1 MLKSLLLSALLAVGA
16 VAPGDPAEPEYRLVV
31 VSESGDIITWIRVRD
46 GKLESERVVPIGIMP
61 ADIDGP
67 HNVTIAPDNKSY
79 YVSVAHG
86 TPYGSL
92 WRLDAF
98 NDTLIGRAPVELFP
112 TTISVTPDG
121 ELAFVANSDFYGDRP
136 RVNPLSIVHTP
147 SMTTITNLPVCDMPH
162 GVKVNHAGS
171 TVYVSCMHSD
181 ELLELDISTLS
192 VVRRVKTGSGHAM
205 AGGGHDLD
213 AHKATAATP
222 TPAATAASA
231 SAPSPAAAPDHAGH
245 DMGSMS
251 KTGPTGGPDLSKE
264 CAPTFVSVSPDDRY
278 LYAACNVGYTMQVWD
293 AASMTFIKELPTGK
307 GAYNVEPSPDG
318 KFVIV
323 TNKKDQSISVF
334 DAQTLTEVARIPTTK
349 KIVHGIAYSPDSK
362 LAFITQESIGADPG
376 AVDMIDL
383 TTLKNIGTLPVPAQP
398 TGISTWRKP

>member
-1 MLKSLLLSALLAVGA
+1 MIMMKSLLLSALLAAGA
-16 VAPGDPAEPEYRLVV
+16 VAPGRMAEPEYRLVV
-31 VSESGDIITWIRVRD
+31 VSESGDIITWIRVKD
-46 GKLESERVVPIGIMP
+46 GRLEAERVVPIGIMP

-67 HNVTIAPDNKSY
+67 HNVTVAPDNRSY

-92 WRLDAF
+92 WRLDAI
-98 NDTLIGRAPVELFP
+98 NDTLIGRAPVEFFP

-147 SMTTITNLPVCDMPH
+147 TMATITNLPVCDMPH

-171 TVYVSCMHSD
+171 SVYVSCMHSD

-192 VVRRVKTGSGHAM
+192 IVRRVKTGSGHAM

-213 AHKATAATP
+213 AHKATAP
-222 TPAATAASA
+222 SA
-231 SAPSPAAAPDHAGH
+231 SAPAPAGASEHAGH
-245 DMGSMS
+245 DMSTMPM
-251 KTGPTGGPDLSKE
+251 TGPKGGPDLSKE
-264 CAPTFVSVSPDDRY
+264 CAPTFVSVSPDDKT

-293 AASMTFIKELPTGK
+293 AATLTLIKEVPTGK

-318 KFVIV
+318 RFVIV

-334 DAQTLTEVARIPTTK
+334 DARTLTEVARIPTTK
-349 KIVHGIAYSPDSK
+349 KIVHGVAYSPDSR

-383 TTLKNIGTLPVPAQP
+383 GTLKNVATLPVPAQP